1 MELKRM
7 TQKISIPETDLVV
20 HPLCLGGN
28 VFGWSSDGAQ
38 SFAILDAY
46 VEAGGNF
53 IDTADVYSEWKPG
66 NKGGESETI
75 IGNWMKSRGNRS
87 EMVIATKVAKLSTRP
102 GLSPE
107 NISAALED
115 SLRRLQTD
123 YIDLYYSHED
133 DAKTP
138 MEQTL
143 LRYTEL
149 ISVGKIRYIGASQ
162 HTGARLADALEL
174 SKRDGY
180 AAYVA
185 LQDQYNL
192 VERNPFE
199 SEQEEVVRSYG
210 ISAIPF
216 FGLAKG
222 FLSGKYRP
230 GVAVDS
236 VRADGVLSYQN
247 EKGWAL
253 IELLDQLSRKY
264 GSSISA
270 ISLAWLRSNPAV
282 STPIASARTVEQLRE
297 IVQIVELEDADID
310 ALDRAS
316 A

>member
-1 MELKRM
+1 M

-185 LQDQYNL
+185 LQDHYNL

-297 IVQIVELEDADID
+297 IVQIVQLEDADID

>member
-1 MELKRM
+1 MELKTM

-28 VFGWSSDGAQ
+28 VFGWSADEAQ

>member
-1 MELKRM
+1 M

-297 IVQIVELEDADID
+297 IVQIVQLEDADID

>member
-1 MELKRM
+1 M

-28 VFGWSSDGAQ
+28 VFGWSADEAQ
-38 SFAILDAY
+38 SFAVLDAY

-87 EMVIATKVAKLSTRP
+87 EIVIATKVAKLSTRP

-107 NISAALED
+107 NISGALED

-149 ISVGKIRYIGASQ
+149 ISIGKIRYIGASQ
-162 HTGARLADALEL
+162 HTGARLAEALEI

-180 AAYVA
+180 ASYVA

-230 GVAVDS
+230 GIAVDS
-236 VRADGVLSYQN
+236 VRADGVVSYQN

-253 IELLDQLSRKY
+253 VELLDQLSRKY
-264 GSSISA
+264 GCSISA

>member
-1 MELKRM
+1 MELKTM

-28 VFGWSSDGAQ
+28 VFGWSADGAQ

-138 MEQTL
+138 MGQTL

>member
-1 MELKRM
+1 M

-28 VFGWSSDGAQ
+28 VFGWSADGAQ